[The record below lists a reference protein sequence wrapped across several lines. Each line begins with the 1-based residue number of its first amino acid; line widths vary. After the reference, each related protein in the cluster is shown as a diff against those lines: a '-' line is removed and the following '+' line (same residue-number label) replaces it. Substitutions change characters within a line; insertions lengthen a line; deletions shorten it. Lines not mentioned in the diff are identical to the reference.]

1 MRRPT
6 PLPTPEEPPRRA
18 AADRGGSAR
27 GAASDSAPALAP
39 EAQRREIPAR
49 ASASRRRSSEPAAA
63 EETAPIPE
71 WIDDAPLF
79 APEPLRPVDREAVPV
94 DAPAEPPGEAEPTV
108 RLGDVWRSARARR
121 RAIRSEVRR
130 FTVRQRRRRIVWL
143 SVIAAVVLLI
153 AASIGSAYSPL
164 FAVQRV
170 DVVGTSQLDAQTVAH
185 ALSGQIGT
193 PLAAVDES
201 AVKAALVQFPLIETY
216 TVEAQPPHDLVVRIV
231 ERTPVGFI
239 QYPSGYSLVDAAG
252 VQLSM
257 SSTPPSGYPALTVSD
272 TSSTAFRALGA
283 VIRALPTQLRSI
295 VTAGSAQTADDV
307 TLTIGGTGTRIVWGS
322 ADESAE
328 KAKVLE
334 TMMVSR
340 PPQGVHVYDVS
351 SPSAIVVQ

>member
-27 GAASDSAPALAP
+27 GAASDAVPVTAA
-39 EAQRREIPAR
+39 REKPAR
-49 ASASRRRSSEPAAA
+49 GGVSRRRRPEPVEPAP

-71 WIDDAPLF
+71 WVDDAPLF
-79 APEPLRPVDREAVPV
+79 APEPLRPVETASTAPVAPAVP
-94 DAPAEPPGEAEPTV
+94 ESEADSAV
-108 RLGDVWRSARARR
+108 RWGDVWRSARARR

-143 SVIAAVVLLI
+143 SVVAAVVLLI

-170 DVVGTSQLDAQTVAH
+170 DVVGTSQLDATTVEK

-201 AVKAALVQFPLIETY
+201 AIKAALVQFPLVESY

-272 TSSTAFRALGA
+272 TSSAAFRALGA
-283 VIRALPTQLRSI
+283 VIRALPAQLRSI